1 MKKNLRHG
9 KQRKMMKKANI
20 IPPYCHSD
28 SPHLRSDDKNE
39 SAINAMTTMDGIMTT
54 HTQVATYV
62 LVVLISSLKYCRP
75 SANSNPTQELAE
87 IIYKTPP
94 TNIYIGKCS

>member
-1 MKKNLRHG
+1 
-9 KQRKMMKKANI
+9 MMKKANI

-28 SPHLRSDDKNE
+28 SPHLGSDDKKE
-39 SAINAMTTMDGIMTT
+39 SAINAMTTMDAIVTT
-54 HTQVATYV
+54 NTQVFTYV
-62 LVVLISSLKYCRP
+62 PVVLLQYCPER
-75 SANSNPTQELAE
+75 ANANPTQEITK